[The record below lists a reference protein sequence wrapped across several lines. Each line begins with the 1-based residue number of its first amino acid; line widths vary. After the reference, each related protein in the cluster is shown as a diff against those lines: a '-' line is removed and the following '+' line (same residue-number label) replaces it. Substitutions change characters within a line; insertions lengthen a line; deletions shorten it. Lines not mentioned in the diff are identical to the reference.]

1 MYLFSFI
8 FQDLSINEGGVL
20 KSSNIIVCGTMCVLS
35 LLKFLLSMWMSL
47 HLEYKCLDLGV
58 HFGKY

>member
-1 MYLFSFI
+1 MYLFSFS

-35 LLKFLLSMWMSL
+35 FTKVSFMNVMSL
-47 HLEYKCLDLGV
+47 HLEYKCLDSVV
-58 HFGKY
+58 HLGKY

>member
-1 MYLFSFI
+1 MYLFSFS
-8 FQDLSINEGGVL
+8 FQDLSINEEGVL
-20 KSSNIIVCGTMCVLS
+20 KSSNIIVCSTMCVLS

-58 HFGKY
+58 HLGKY